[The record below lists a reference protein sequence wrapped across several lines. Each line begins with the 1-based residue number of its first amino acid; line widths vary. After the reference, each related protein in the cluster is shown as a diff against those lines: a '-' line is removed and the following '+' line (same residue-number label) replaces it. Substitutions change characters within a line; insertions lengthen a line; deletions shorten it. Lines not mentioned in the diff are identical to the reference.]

1 MHIYRI
7 DEEKA
12 RSVTAAFVERGD
24 DIFFD
29 KLERITDR
37 LAEEAGLRMIGLT
50 GPSCSGKTT
59 AARMIT
65 EALGA
70 CGKTVRV
77 ISIDDFYFDK
87 PYLEELTKQKGMEV
101 LDYDSEDTIDVELL
115 RSCVEELRAGGT
127 VRLPRFNFVSGLR
140 EEGDLITPAEE
151 DIFLFEGIQVLYPSV
166 NAILRGEG
174 YRSVFIAPTSA
185 IEIGGEL
192 FQPNELRL
200 MRRLVR
206 DAEYRDTDP
215 AFTLFLWPG
224 VRANEDRSIF
234 PNAKGCDYRID
245 STMIYELGVLK
256 PYLQRELERI
266 PEGNRYR
273 AEAEALVKRLERVD
287 PISSQYV
294 SEKSLY
300 KEFIVI

>member
-12 RSVTAAFVERGD
+12 RNETAPFVRQGD
-24 DIFFD
+24 EIFFD
-29 KLERITDR
+29 QLKRMTQL
-37 LAEEAGLRMIGLT
+37 LSAEEGLRMIGLT
-50 GPSCSGKTT
+50 GPTCSGKTT

-70 CGKTVRV
+70 CGKTVKM

-87 PYLEELTKQKGMEV
+87 SYLEILTRQKGMDT

-115 RSCVEELRAGGT
+115 RDCVEELRAGKA
-127 VRLPRFNFVSGLR
+127 VRLPRFNFVSGQR
-140 EEGDLITPAEE
+140 EEGDLITPAAE

-166 NAILRGEG
+166 DAILRGEG
-174 YRSVFIAPTSA
+174 YRSVFIAPMSA

-192 FQPNELRL
+192 FQPNDLRL

-206 DAEYRDTDP
+206 DAEYRNTEP
-215 AFTLFLWPG
+215 AFTLFLWSG
-224 VRANEDRSIF
+224 VRENEEKSIF
-234 PNAKGCDYRID
+234 PYANGCDYRID
-245 STMIYELGVLK
+245 STMVYEVGVLK
-256 PYLQRELERI
+256 PYLQRELDRI
-266 PEGNRYR
+266 PHGDRYR
-273 AEAEALVKRLERVD
+273 SQAEALIKRLDRVE
-287 PISSQYV
+287 PISRRFI

-300 KEFIVI
+300 KEFII